1 MLEADRVSPLEGALE
16 GLTNI
21 FAVGDNM
28 DAHLET
34 LNSFEEGGDLA
45 SLGRLGWAH
54 DRSM

>member
-1 MLEADRVSPLEGALE
+1 MLEADRFSPLEGSLE

-28 DAHLET
+28 DAHLEA
-34 LNSFEEGGDLA
+34 LDSFEEGCDLA
-45 SLGRLGWAH
+45 ALGSLGWAH